1 MDAKAYG
8 HSFIIQNVFISIR
21 YELLKHSNASSYT
34 EKLVDNK

>member
-8 HSFIIQNVFISIR
+8 HSFIIQNVFSSLM